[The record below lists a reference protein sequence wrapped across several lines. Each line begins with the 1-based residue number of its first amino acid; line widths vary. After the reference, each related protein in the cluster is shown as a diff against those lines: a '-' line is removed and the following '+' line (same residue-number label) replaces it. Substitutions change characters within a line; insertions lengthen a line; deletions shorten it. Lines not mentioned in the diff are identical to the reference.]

1 MRINIDGTKIVLL
14 YLNKKKYILTLND
27 GDPQADLQHG
37 DELHP
42 GSGGRRP
49 LLLPLRPP
57 RPRPRPAAA
66 PLLPRHQEGVQPQH
80 EPRAGGQTHPQG
92 IEVNIMHPHHD
103 HHRTVHRRYLTKRT
117 REKDEEELTVSDWKF
132 AAMVIDR
139 FCLIGLSI
147 YTVMTTV
154 VMFLSAPH
162 LIVK

>member
-1 MRINIDGTKIVLL
+1 
-14 YLNKKKYILTLND
+14 
-27 GDPQADLQHG
+27 
-37 DELHP
+37 
-42 GSGGRRP
+42 
-49 LLLPLRPP
+49 
-57 RPRPRPAAA
+57 
-66 PLLPRHQEGVQPQH
+66 
-80 EPRAGGQTHPQG
+80 
-92 IEVNIMHPHHD
+92 MHHHHAH
-103 HHRTVHRRYLTKRT
+103 HHRIVHRRYLTKRT

>member
-1 MRINIDGTKIVLL
+1 
-14 YLNKKKYILTLND
+14 
-27 GDPQADLQHG
+27 
-37 DELHP
+37 
-42 GSGGRRP
+42 
-49 LLLPLRPP
+49 
-57 RPRPRPAAA
+57 
-66 PLLPRHQEGVQPQH
+66 
-80 EPRAGGQTHPQG
+80 
-92 IEVNIMHPHHD
+92 MHPHHD

>member
-1 MRINIDGTKIVLL
+1 
-14 YLNKKKYILTLND
+14 
-27 GDPQADLQHG
+27 
-37 DELHP
+37 
-42 GSGGRRP
+42 
-49 LLLPLRPP
+49 
-57 RPRPRPAAA
+57 
-66 PLLPRHQEGVQPQH
+66 
-80 EPRAGGQTHPQG
+80 
-92 IEVNIMHPHHD
+92 MHPHHAH